1 MLKNQNNILNKG
13 TEYRLKLLGVFS
25 KVKKM
30 FDCSVVFKDLV
41 KGEEI
46 GIWKYKHLYQVLV
59 VIVSSF
65 ICKTGNRHVLYRHLS
80 KLFRNLKL
88 TLYISYKI
96 SFFYYLEVNS
106 FPILIFFY
114 QQKLKSIQFIS
125 NF

>member
-1 MLKNQNNILNKG
+1 
-13 TEYRLKLLGVFS
+13 LLGVFS

-46 GIWKYKHLYQVLV
+46 GIWKYKHLYRVLV

-88 TLYISYKI
+88 TLYILYIKLV
-96 SFFYYLEVNS
+96 FFYYLEVNS
-106 FPILIFFY
+106 FPILIFY
-114 QQKLKSIQFIS
+114 LSTKAEKYTIY
-125 NF
+125 